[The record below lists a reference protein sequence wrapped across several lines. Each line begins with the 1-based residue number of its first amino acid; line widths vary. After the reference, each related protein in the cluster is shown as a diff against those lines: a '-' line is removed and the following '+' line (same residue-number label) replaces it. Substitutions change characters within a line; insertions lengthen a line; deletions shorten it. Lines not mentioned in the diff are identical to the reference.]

1 MILETPMVSIHVAGV
16 LGLLLCFAAC
26 ALRPVNLGAAGL
38 GMTFLVGSLFARESV
53 AQMLSGFPAEL
64 FVVLAGVT
72 YLFAVA
78 TGNGTVEHLV
88 ASGAR
93 ALVGRRRL
101 LPWGVFALAA
111 VPALCGSLGSA
122 GVALLAP
129 IALRLGRLHGF
140 DARLIGLMLVHG
152 AGAGNFSPL
161 NVLSLVVQQAA
172 ARGGHVVDPSQL
184 FVANLVYNL
193 ALAAV
198 IAVVLSRTTR
208 AANPADLSSPETD
221 VAAVPLAPP
230 FGAEQATTLT
240 AIVAVALAALVF
252 RVNDGLAA
260 FVAAVV
266 VQITFPPR
274 RGARAEDGV
283 AWGVILLVCGVV
295 TYVAALERY
304 GTMAAVAAAIAG
316 VGSPAAGALLVC
328 ALAAV
333 TSAFA
338 SSAAILG
345 ALVPLAVPLLSQP
358 EAGGA
363 GLITALALSATVV
376 DATPFSTVG
385 ALVVASATPAE
396 RPALYRGLLLWGAAM
411 VATAPPLTWL
421 LFVVAGI
428 GRGGP

>member
-1 MILETPMVSIHVAGV
+1 MISVHVGGV
-16 LGLLLCFAAC
+16 LGLLACFAVC
-26 ALRPVNLGAAGL
+26 ALRPVNLGAACL
-38 GMTFLVGSLFARESV
+38 AMTFVVGAFARESV
-53 AQMLSGFPAEL
+53 ARMLSGFPAEL

-78 TGNGTVEHLV
+78 AGNGTVEHVV

-93 ALVGRRRL
+93 ALAGRRRL

-111 VPALCGSLGSA
+111 VPALCGALGSA

-129 IALRLGRLHGF
+129 VALRLGRVHGF
-140 DARLIGLMLVHG
+140 DPRLIGLMLVHG

-172 ARGGHVVDPSQL
+172 ARGGQVVDPGTL

-193 ALAAV
+193 ALAAL
-198 IAVVLSRTTR
+198 IAAWLGRARPPSDGAPADGPPGAEGAVV
-208 AANPADLSSPETD
+208 PA
-221 VAAVPLAPP
+221 APP
-230 FGAEQATTLT
+230 FGAEQAATLA
-240 AIVAVALAALVF
+240 AIGAVALAALVF
-252 RVNDGLAA
+252 RVNVGAAA
-260 FVAAVV
+260 FVAAVA
-266 VQITFPPR
+266 VQIAFPR
-274 RGARAEDGV
+274 RGGRAEEGV
-283 AWGVILLVCGVV
+283 AWGVVLLVCGVV

-304 GTMAAVAAAIAG
+304 GTVRAAATAIAG
-316 VGSPAAGALLVC
+316 TGSPAAGALLVC

-345 ALVPLAVPLLSQP
+345 ALVPLALPLLSQAG
-358 EAGGA
+358 AGGP

-385 ALVVASATPAE
+385 ALVTASATPAE

-411 VATAPPLTWL
+411 VVTAPPLTWL

>member
-1 MILETPMVSIHVAGV
+1 MVVIQAPMVLHLGGV
-16 LGLLLCFAAC
+16 LGLVLCFAAC
-26 ALRPVNLGAAGL
+26 ALRPVNLGAACL
-38 GMTFLVGSLFARESV
+38 GMTFLVGSLLARETA

-78 TGNGTVEHLV
+78 AGNGTVDGAV
-88 ASGAR
+88 AAGAR
-93 ALVGRRRL
+93 ALAGRRRW

-111 VPALCGSLGSA
+111 LPALCGSLGSA
-122 GVALLAP
+122 GIALLAP

-140 DARLIGLMLVHG
+140 DARLVGLMLVHG

-172 ARGGHVVDPSQL
+172 ARGGHLVDPGRL

-198 IAVVLSRTTR
+198 IAALLGRSRPSVDPDLGTPP
-208 AANPADLSSPETD
+208 PADAGAIP
-221 VAAVPLAPP
+221 AAPP
-230 FGAEQATTLT
+230 IGREQAATLV
-240 AIVAVALAALVF
+240 AIGAVALAALVF
-252 RVNDGLAA
+252 RVNVGLAA
-260 FVAAVV
+260 FVAAVA
-266 VQITFPPR
+266 VQLAFPR
-274 RGARAEDGV
+274 REARAEEGV
-283 AWGVILLVCGVV
+283 AWGVVLLVCGVV
-295 TYVAALERY
+295 TYVSALERS
-304 GTMAAVAAAIAG
+304 GTVAAAATAIAG

-328 ALAAV
+328 ALGAV

-345 ALVPLAVPLLSQP
+345 ALVPLALPLVSN
-358 EAGGA
+358 AGSGGP

-385 ALVVASATPAE
+385 ALVVASTPPAE
-396 RPALYRGLLLWGAAM
+396 RPAVYRGLLLWGAAM